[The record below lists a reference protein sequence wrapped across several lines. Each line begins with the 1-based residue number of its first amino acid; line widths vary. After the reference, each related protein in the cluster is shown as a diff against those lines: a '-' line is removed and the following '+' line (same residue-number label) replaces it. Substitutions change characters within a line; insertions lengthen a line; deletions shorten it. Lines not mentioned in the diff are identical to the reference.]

1 MGAPASLCPRARA
14 AYGRLTR
21 TSCLSKA
28 NVFVKKSASVLR
40 WLDWVLPSGPIAYC
54 QWYQRVVAN
63 PWLHQR
69 VVANPWLHGISGLL
83 QILGPWLHQRV
94 VANPWLPKDSSEH
107 GDEEGA
113 DDAHL
118 SGTSVDSSVDGDS
131 EADAAAELAM
141 ACGGVEGGA
150 PRTDEDDPGEQ
161 PPEPPAAAAPPLEG
175 APAAAKPLAPA
186 APPPAGGGEG
196 APLEHAAPLW
206 VPPPPAAPVP
216 PPPPP
221 PAGEADLPRTITYFL
236 PGSRHNSKIT
246 WYKGTR
252 NIEISCRNPEH
263 GASSCRLTRTTKAY
277 SGKGGGHWL
286 QGRPL
291 GFAVAWLQ
299 GGCEADGGSEL
310 HQSFEPSREDR
321 RIARQTLKES
331 AQGRLLLSTERAKFD
346 GEDSEPDM

>member
-1 MGAPASLCPRARA
+1 MTLTFLGLPLIPAWTVILKPMQLQSLPWHAAVSREARRALMRMT
-14 AYGRLTR
+14 LV
-21 TSCLSKA
+21 S
-28 NVFVKKSASVLR
+28 NP
-40 WLDWVLPSGPIAYC
+40 PSP
-54 QWYQRVVAN
+54 QQ
-63 PWLHQR
+63 L
-69 VVANPWLHGISGLL
+69 
-83 QILGPWLHQRV
+83 
-94 VANPWLPKDSSEH
+94 
-107 GDEEGA
+107 
-113 DDAHL
+113 
-118 SGTSVDSSVDGDS
+118 
-131 EADAAAELAM
+131 
-141 ACGGVEGGA
+141 
-150 PRTDEDDPGEQ
+150 Q
-161 PPEPPAAAAPPLEG
+161 PPHSKAPPLQLSHLHLQRLHLQGVVRE
-175 APAAAKPLAPA
+175 LRSSMQR
-186 APPPAGGGEG
+186 
-196 APLEHAAPLW
+196 LCW
-206 VPPPPAAPVP
+206 FPPPPAAPVP

-277 SGKGGGHWL
+277 SGKGGGHML

-310 HQSFEPSREDR
+310 HLSFEPSREDR